1 MDSLIKGY
9 EITKKE
15 IPMQSS
21 LVAPLVYY
29 IFRRYFLLWNDWLT
43 LGRNIYVCRK

>member
-1 MDSLIKGY
+1 MLMDSLIKGN

-21 LVAPLVYY
+21 LVAPLVYAESE
-29 IFRRYFLLWNDWLT
+29 LGLT
-43 LGRNIYVCRK
+43 VSTYVFIR